1 MIANKANG
9 LSMETALDA
18 GLWPP
23 EQSFFGNDCPPS
35 QSYITPQSPHLV
47 TSDDEWLQD
56 FEVFRGLCDGLELGL
71 NYEPEM
77 SLEAM
82 TKEVDTQYPSKTDDL
97 VDYLDSTAFLSPQSL
112 EALSP
117 KSSDGSDGN
126 HFESELDFAAQELNT
141 TSAMTILEEILSSSS
156 ANSTDTEDCLDA
168 ELGIQSVTE
177 VSKEWPSIDMSFV
190 ETHATPKRRQ
200 TKRKAKEMD
209 VCLPKSKPKAN
220 KRSKTTV
227 TEKRER
233 KRDQNKSAANRY
245 RIKKRAELESIDDL
259 QNQYSKANDEL
270 RAQLQKLQME
280 FKVVFPLAKAAF
292 AADANKALQ
301 LQMLDIRVLNDNLL
315 D

>member
-1 MIANKANG
+1 MISNKANR
-9 LSMETALDA
+9 LSMETALEA

-35 QSYITPQSPHLV
+35 QSYITPQSPQLV

-71 NYEPEM
+71 NYEPEL

-82 TKEVDTQYPSKTDDL
+82 TKEVDTQYQSKTDDF

-117 KSSDGSDGN
+117 KPSDGN

-177 VSKEWPSIDMSFV
+177 VSKEWPSIDTSFV
-190 ETHATPKRRQ
+190 ETNATPKRRQ

-209 VCLPKSKPKAN
+209 VCLPKTKPKAN
-220 KRSKTTV
+220 KRHKTTV

-245 RIKKRAELESIDDL
+245 RVKKRAELESIDDL
-259 QNQYSKANDEL
+259 QTQYSKANDEL

-292 AADANKALQ
+292 ASDANKALQ

>member
-1 MIANKANG
+1 MIANKANQ
-9 LSMETALDA
+9 LSMETALEA

-35 QSYITPQSPHLV
+35 QSYITPQSPQLV

-71 NYEPEM
+71 NYEPEL

-82 TKEVDTQYPSKTDDL
+82 TKEVDTQYQSKTDDL

-117 KSSDGSDGN
+117 KPSDGN
-126 HFESELDFAAQELNT
+126 HFESELNFAAQELDT

-168 ELGIQSVTE
+168 DLGIQSVTE
-177 VSKEWPSIDMSFV
+177 VSKEWPSIDTSFV
-190 ETHATPKRRQ
+190 ETNATPKRRQ

-209 VCLPKSKPKAN
+209 VCLPKTKPKAN
-220 KRSKTTV
+220 KRHKTTV

-259 QNQYSKANDEL
+259 QDQYSKANDEL

-292 AADANKALQ
+292 ASDANKALQ

>member
-1 MIANKANG
+1 MIANKANR

-35 QSYITPQSPHLV
+35 QSYITPQSPQLV

-71 NYEPEM
+71 NYEPEL

-82 TKEVDTQYPSKTDDL
+82 TKEVDTQYQSKTDDL

-117 KSSDGSDGN
+117 KPSDGSDGN

-156 ANSTDTEDCLDA
+156 ANSTDTEDCLDG
-168 ELGIQSVTE
+168 ELDLQSVTE
-177 VSKEWPSIDMSFV
+177 VSKEWPTIDTTLIEVS
-190 ETHATPKRRQ
+190 EEKPKRRQ
-200 TKRKAKEMD
+200 TKRKAKE
-209 VCLPKSKPKAN
+209 VSEPKPKAN
-220 KRSKTTV
+220 KRSKTST
-227 TEKRER
+227 TEKKER

-259 QNQYSKANDEL
+259 QTRFSKVNEEL

-280 FKVVFPLAKAAF
+280 FKVVLPLARAAF
-292 AADANKALQ
+292 VADPNKALQ
-301 LQMLDIRVLNDNLL
+301 LQMLDIRVLNHNLL
-315 D
+315 E